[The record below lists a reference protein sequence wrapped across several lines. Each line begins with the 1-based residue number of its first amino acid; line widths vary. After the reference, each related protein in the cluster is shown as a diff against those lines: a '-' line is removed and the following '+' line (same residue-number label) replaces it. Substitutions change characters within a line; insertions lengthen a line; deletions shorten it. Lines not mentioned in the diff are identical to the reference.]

1 MDVFKVENK
10 EEGNTGEIIINNIL
24 AAEKKKTSSRPSQ
37 TLLEG
42 YGC

>member
-24 AAEKKKTSSRPSQ
+24 AAEKKTSSRPSQ